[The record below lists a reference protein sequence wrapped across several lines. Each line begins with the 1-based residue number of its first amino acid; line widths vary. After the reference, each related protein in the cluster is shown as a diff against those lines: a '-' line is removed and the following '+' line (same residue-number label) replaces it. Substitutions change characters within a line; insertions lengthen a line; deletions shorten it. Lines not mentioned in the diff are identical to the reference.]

1 MIFADCS
8 GEGLTLETS
17 ATHSTI
23 YLTGEK
29 QTISIDLK
37 PLLFDQVMTLTP
49 PSTFLIKNDN
59 SCTSY
64 FLILQPCYS
73 RTLSYK
79 KGGTIYP
86 FQDSP
91 NL

>member
-23 YLTGEK
+23 YPTGEK
-29 QTISIDLK
+29 KKSNDLK
-37 PLLFDQVMTLTP
+37 PLLFDQVMTPTP

-79 KGGTIYP
+79 KSGTIYP